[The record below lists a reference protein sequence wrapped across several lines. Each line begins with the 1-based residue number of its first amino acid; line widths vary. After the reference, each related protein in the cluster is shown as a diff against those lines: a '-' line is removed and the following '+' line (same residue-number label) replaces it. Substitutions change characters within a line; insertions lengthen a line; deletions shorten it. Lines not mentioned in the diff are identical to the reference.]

1 MSRISVL
8 SVGILC
14 VGLVGSGIILSM
26 AYNSPTQNPTQAET
40 VVPVEERSTYV
51 IKIYNGRVGLFRGTA
66 QEPYYYLDL
75 DVSCLSD
82 YDKELLTTGISV
94 TTDTE
99 LQSLIEDLT
108 S

>member
-1 MSRISVL
+1 
-8 SVGILC
+8 
-14 VGLVGSGIILSM
+14 M

-51 IKIYNGRVGLFRGTA
+51 LKIYGDRVGVFRGTA
-66 QEPYYYLDL
+66 DVPYTYLDI
-75 DVSCLSD
+75 DTSYLSD
-82 YDKELLTTGISV
+82 YDLGLLTSGIEVS
-94 TTDTE
+94 TDAE